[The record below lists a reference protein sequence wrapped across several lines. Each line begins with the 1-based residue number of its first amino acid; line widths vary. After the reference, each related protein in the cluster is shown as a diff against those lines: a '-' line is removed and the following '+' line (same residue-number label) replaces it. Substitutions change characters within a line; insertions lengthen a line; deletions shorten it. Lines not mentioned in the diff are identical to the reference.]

1 MKPPLRQIGL
11 TGRLNGLCKRGVI
24 PGFVKSS
31 RHYHKLSTTG
41 SIQFQF
47 CPKFRTTL
55 YNPLAHHMKKAC
67 KMEKLTKFFHD
78 MVKKKTL
85 KHFPF
90 TTPEKSSQY
99 RGTRDLGFWY

>member
-1 MKPPLRQIGL
+1 MGL
-11 TGRLNGLCKRGVI
+11 TGRLNGLCNRGVI
-24 PGFVKSS
+24 PGFVRSS

-78 MVKKKTL
+78 MVKKNFKT
-85 KHFPF
+85 FPI
-90 TTPEKSSQY
+90 Y
-99 RGTRDLGFWY
+99 NTREI